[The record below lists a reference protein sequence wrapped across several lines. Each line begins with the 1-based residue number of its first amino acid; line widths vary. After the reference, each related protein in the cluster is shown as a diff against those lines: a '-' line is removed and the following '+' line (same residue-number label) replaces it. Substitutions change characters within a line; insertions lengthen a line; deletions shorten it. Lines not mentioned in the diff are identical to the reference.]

1 MIGRHCEEKLVTKVG
16 ILGRFITLTT
26 NAQERKKCI
35 TTTIEKVGEHR
46 VKVIRKNT
54 CGDQV
59 VIKIQTYLR
68 KDWQALQKKRKL
80 RKKRNK

>member
-1 MIGRHCEEKLVTKVG
+1 MKKI
-16 ILGRFITLTT
+16 ILILLAFTLTT
-26 NAQERKKCI
+26 NAQERKKCV
-35 TTTIEKVGEHR
+35 TTTIEKVGEHK

-68 KDWQALQKKRKL
+68 KDWQALHKKRKK
-80 RKKRNK
+80 RKKINK

>member
-1 MIGRHCEEKLVTKVG
+1 MKKI
-16 ILGRFITLTT
+16 ILILLAFTLTT
-26 NAQERKKCI
+26 NAQERKKCV
-35 TTTIEKVGEHR
+35 TTTIEKVGEHK

-59 VIKIQTYLR
+59 VIKIQTYLA
-68 KDWQALQKKRKL
+68 KDWRALQKKRKQ

>member
-1 MIGRHCEEKLVTKVG
+1 MKNIIV
-16 ILGRFITLTT
+16 ILLAFTLTT
-26 NAQERKKCI
+26 NAQERKKCV
-35 TTTIEKVGEHR
+35 TTTIERVGEHK

-68 KDWQALQKKRKL
+68 KDWQALQKKRKQ
-80 RKKRNK
+80 RIKKRKNK

>member
-1 MIGRHCEEKLVTKVG
+1 MKKLVI
-16 ILGRFITLTT
+16 ILLAFTLTT
-26 NAQERKKCI
+26 NAQERKKCV

-68 KDWQALQKKRKL
+68 KDWQALQKKRKQ

>member
-1 MIGRHCEEKLVTKVG
+1 MKKI
-16 ILGRFITLTT
+16 ILILLAFTLTT
-26 NAQERKKCI
+26 NAQERKKCV
-35 TTTIEKVGEHR
+35 TTTIEKVGEHK